1 MAAFRWLSTEF
12 AATGTQAIADFA
24 ARARADRHR
33 CSVVD
38 GELHVQCGYNKEFF
52 QALNV
57 ERHWIENS
65 QALKWFRENAEFGE
79 FGTGPLCFSNDSP
92 MMMPVMKKH
101 ADGPDHRFDLF
112 GPTGG
117 RTVPWAWQS
126 MVAQL
131 DDPSIDCVVNGT
143 SAVAASSG
151 DQDDD
156 QPHDPQ
162 QRTLTGCELVF
173 QDVIDHKRH
182 EVVKRT
188 ANVKWEGRDQM
199 PQWDFML
206 KRNDGTVCCLHP
218 NWSNNKVAFYEGI
231 QDWIPNGI
239 GSGRKQGAFKRAAMR
254 VDRIL
259 KFDKSKTPSGV
270 EPAVVP
276 MDTPSVPQ
284 ESLVPQESE

>member
-92 MMMPVMKKH
+92 TMMPVMKKS
-101 ADGPDHRFDLF
+101 AYGPDHRFDLF

-188 ANVKWEGRDQM
+188 ANAKWEG
-199 PQWDFML
+199 
-206 KRNDGTVCCLHP
+206 
-218 NWSNNKVAFYEGI
+218 
-231 QDWIPNGI
+231 
-239 GSGRKQGAFKRAAMR
+239 
-254 VDRIL
+254 
-259 KFDKSKTPSGV
+259 
-270 EPAVVP
+270 
-276 MDTPSVPQ
+276 
-284 ESLVPQESE
+284 